1 MKIGVAKNKKKVFIN
16 FYNKNIEI
24 HPIWLRE
31 RVNNTKLLDQNNGQR
46 LYDPSAL
53 NKRLKITSALI
64 KKKLL
69 NITFSDGIVSEY
81 RIKDLVDEINKN
93 YSKKNVFLWDG
104 KIKNKPIF
112 KYKEKMF
119 EKRDGLDF
127 LENFYKYGFAI
138 AKKTPTKKNYIIKFA
153 KLIGFIRPTN
163 FGMLFNVKSVRKA
176 IDLAYTSNELS
187 AHTDNPYRKPI
198 PGIQLLHCLKNESI
212 GGHSTLTDGF
222 AVSDYLRN
230 KYQDIFKILTSI
242 KIRFTYKDKNTH
254 LENWGETI
262 ELDDSGKVKKVR
274 LSPRI
279 DYVPILNKNKLEQ
292 FYKARAFFIR
302 LCNSKK
308 FMIEFKL
315 TPGDMLVM
323 DNYRTLH
330 GRSSFNMNI
339 GERHLQ
345 GCYIDHDSAESKMSY
360 IKNKLK

>member
-31 RVNNTKLLDQNNGQR
+31 RVNNTELLDQNNGQR
-46 LYDPSAL
+46 LYDPSDL
-53 NKRLKITSALI
+53 NNGLKITSALI
-64 KKKLL
+64 KRKHL
-69 NITFSDGIVSEY
+69 NVKFSDGIKSKY
-81 RIKDLVDEINKN
+81 PIKDIIGEINKN
-93 YSKKNVFLWDG
+93 YTKKNIYLWNG

-112 KYKEKMF
+112 KYNQQMF
-119 EKRDGLDF
+119 EKKDGCDF
-127 LENFYKYGFAI
+127 LKSFYKYGFAI
-138 AKKTPTKKNYIIKFA
+138 AKKTPTQKNFIIKFA

-163 FGMLFNVKSVRKA
+163 FGMLFNVRSVGKA
-176 IDLAYTSNELS
+176 IDLAYTSKALS
-187 AHTDNPYRKPI
+187 VHTDNPYRKPI
-198 PGIQLLHCLKNESI
+198 PGIQLLHCLKNDSV
-212 GGHSTLTDGF
+212 GGKSTLTDGF
-222 AVSDYLRN
+222 AVSEYLR
-230 KYQDIFKILTSI
+230 KRFPDIFKILSTV
-242 KIRFTYKDKNTH
+242 KIRYTYQDKYTH

-262 ELDDSGKVKKVR
+262 ELNDTNKIKRVR

-279 DYVPILNKNKLEQ
+279 DYVPVLNKKRLEN
-292 FYKARAFFIR
+292 FYKARAFFIK

-315 TPGDMLVM
+315 APGDMLVM

-330 GRSSFNMNI
+330 GRSSYNLSI